1 VSTGSRRQRRTQ
13 RRRRGGA
20 SIYLHAILP
29 YPPKTHLIVS
39 LKIDKEVEAGL
50 TKGVQCLGARLNP
63 RDVQV
68 ILPKVLEN
76 IM

>member
-1 VSTGSRRQRRTQ
+1 MKTQ
-13 RRRRGGA
+13 RRRR
-20 SIYLHAILP
+20 SI
-29 YPPKTHLIVS
+29 THLIVS
-39 LKIDKEVEAGL
+39 LKIDKEVETGL
-50 TKGVQCLGARLNP
+50 TKRVQCLGARLNP